1 MAVPQHQFASN
12 VDFYD
17 FVDTIAER
25 LRRYHRFADAE
36 RLHTLIHKVVWTT
49 STELFGELR
58 VALRNTQEADNLSD
72 PDLASDMIAAVE
84 ALDYALSPRGRSRH
98 PPVRYEKT

>member
-1 MAVPQHQFASN
+1 MAVPQRQFASN
-12 VDFYD
+12 ADFYD

-49 STELFGELR
+49 STELFGGLR
-58 VALRNTQEADNLSD
+58 LALRNTQETDNLSD
-72 PDLASDMIAAVE
+72 SDLASDVTAAVE
-84 ALDYALSPRGRSRH
+84 ALDYALSPEGRSRH
-98 PPVRYEKT
+98 SLVPNEKT